1 MMKRRSAGF
10 TFMELMI
17 VILILGILLSLASF
31 GFKNYES
38 RYRCQ
43 AAAQVLAMDIRLQ
56 QQRARS
62 RDEQQGIFFYATTVG
77 SNTVSARYA
86 LGTHPTTGPVE
97 ESKFVHN
104 NPPRI
109 VNLNDQY
116 SGVVIESIQGSTSF
130 PQYIYF
136 DPSTVDSSGKWAPLS
151 GFNGTIK
158 FKGAQSNVFL
168 TVKENMEISITIQ

>member
-1 MMKRRSAGF
+1 
-10 TFMELMI
+10 MELMI
-17 VILILGILLSLASF
+17 VILILGILLSIASF
-31 GFKNYES
+31 GFRSYES

-62 RDEQQGIFFYATTVG
+62 RDEQQGIFFHSPTK
-77 SNTVSARYA
+77 YA
-86 LGTHPTTGPVE
+86 LGRHPASLSPNETL
-97 ESKFVHN
+97 FVPN

-109 VNLNDQY
+109 VNLADQY
-116 SGVVIESIQGSTSF
+116 SGVVIESIKTVTTF

-136 DPSTVDSSGKWAPLS
+136 DPSTADSSGNWIPLS

-158 FKGAQSNVFL
+158 FKGSHSNVFL
-168 TVKENMEISITIQ
+168 TVNENMELTITIQ

>member
-1 MMKRRSAGF
+1 MKRRSSGF

-17 VILILGILLSLASF
+17 VILILSILLSIASF
-31 GFKNYES
+31 ALKNYES

-62 RDEQQGIFFYATTVG
+62 RDEQQGIFFYSST
-77 SNTVSARYA
+77 RYA
-86 LGTHPTTGPVE
+86 LGRHPTSLSPNETL
-97 ESKFVHN
+97 FVPN

-109 VNLNDQY
+109 VNLTDQY
-116 SGVVIESIQGSTSF
+116 NGVVVDSVGGSLSF

-136 DPSTVDSSGKWAPLS
+136 DPSTVDSAGNWIPLS
-151 GFNGTIK
+151 GFTGDIV
-158 FKGAQSNVFL
+158 FKGSRSFVTL
-168 TVKENMEISITIQ
+168 TVQANMEITITIR